1 MGTSAQVLPTIDPK
15 MADNTQPNL
24 KKDENA
30 LKTPSSDGNGAVTSD
45 SKKNRLKR
53 RVNIG
58 ICRESLFLTMAM
70 CMEMFP
76 EPAHHPES
84 DSPKTVDQSSNS
96 YRKIGC
102 VLVHQKGYIVA
113 VDRSREGVHGVAR
126 LLVKHHDKTMGCSVY
141 ISRKPCPYCSK
152 LLAKSGVTSITY
164 PPAETEF
171 YNEKEERR
179 VDTLLN
185 ACGIT
190 QTVLVPQMKGYS
202 GTPTEEQQ
210 QSFTKGIPFSD
221 IQEYTENVLRR
232 FWSKERMRH
241 LICESTEQ
249 TYREFEN
256 LVKWMAQIHTS
267 ITCSK
272 LKCSGYDFTGERELG
287 SFDPENNLYQE
298 QIAKHLLGLASMT
311 IQATVEPKTGVGCV
325 ILKGDDVVAIGWN
338 DFPSQKIEEEFHDS
352 SDLERDSK
360 YPFFVHAEQNALLR
374 CNVAD
379 ISGSTLFVTKMPCHE
394 CTPLVKVAGI
404 GTVVLA
410 TSLEPVTEKY
420 KLNYEVF
427 QQEVRKGSFICYE
440 LI

>member
-1 MGTSAQVLPTIDPK
+1 
-15 MADNTQPNL
+15 MADNTQPNV
-24 KKDENA
+24 KEDENA

-45 SKKNRLKR
+45 NKMSTLKR

-76 EPAHHPES
+76 EPAHHPDS
-84 DSPKTVDQSSNS
+84 DSPKTIDQSSNS

-102 VLVHQKGYIVA
+102 VLVHQKEYIVA

-126 LLVKHHDKTMGCSVY
+126 LLVKHHDKTMGCSMY

-190 QTVLVPQMKGYS
+190 QTVLVPQMQGYS
-202 GTPTEEQQ
+202 AIQTEEQQ
-210 QSFTKGIPFSD
+210 QLFTKGIPFRD

-232 FWSKERMRH
+232 FWSKERVRY
-241 LICESTEQ
+241 LICESIEQ
-249 TYREFEN
+249 TYSEFEN
-256 LVKWMAQIHTS
+256 LVKWMAQIHIS
-267 ITCSK
+267 LTCSK
-272 LKCSGYDFTGERELG
+272 LRCSGYGFTGERELG

-352 SDLERDSK
+352 SDLERDK

-410 TSLEPVTEKY
+410 TSLEPITEKY

-427 QQEVRKGSFICYE
+427 QQEVGKGNFICFE